1 MRPTGG
7 LCSPLFQ
14 RVLFLGLAL
23 ALAVVP
29 AAAQDGV
36 LWDNGP
42 INGTVDAWTVNFG
55 FVVSDTF
62 TIGAGGATV
71 TGMSF
76 GAWLFPGD
84 QINTGEVE
92 ITSSEFGGTTY
103 FDSFVTFNITDCNTN
118 QLGYNVCTETANFG
132 PISLN
137 AGTYWV
143 SLQNFEDVGDPLY
156 WDENGGPSQ
165 ASQNSLGTIPSES
178 FTMYGTANGTT
189 TTTTGT
195 TPEPGNLLLF
205 GSGIVGVVSMLRRR
219 LF

>member
-1 MRPTGG
+1 MLKLRI
-7 LCSPLFQ
+7 LS
-14 RVLFLGLAL
+14 LAL
-23 ALAVVP
+23 FTLCLAAIP
-29 AAAQDGV
+29 AIGQQGV

-42 INGTVDAWTVNFG
+42 INGTNDAWTINFG

-62 TIGAGGATV
+62 LIGAGGATV

-103 FDSFVTFNITDCNTN
+103 FDGIVTFNISDCNIN
-118 QLGYNVCTETANFG
+118 QLGFNVCTETANFG
-132 PISLN
+132 PINLN

-156 WDENGGPSQ
+156 WDENSGPSQ
-165 ASQNSLGTIPSES
+165 ASENSVGTIPSES
-178 FTMYGTANGTT
+178 FTMYGTPNGT

-195 TPEPGNLLLF
+195 TPEPGSLVLFCSGLL
-205 GSGIVGVVSMLRRR
+205 GVAGVLRRQ